1 MASPIVLI
9 HGAFQTAATWDLVA
23 PRLKAAGRQVIVA
36 PLTGLENDG
45 SDLTE
50 TVGLDTHIQDVVS
63 LVRREQLSGITLVG
77 HSYAGMIITG
87 VAEHVREQ
95 IADLVYVDALIPEHG
110 QSAMDI
116 LPESTRQAFLQ
127 LAEDGGGWRM
137 RPTEA
142 LLDLWGLEE
151 GAARTFVRSRL
162 AEFTI
167 RCFSQP
173 LQAPSRASRTLRCSY
188 IASVKPG
195 YPAKAVFEPFAARAR
210 QEGWSYYELPTGHDA
225 QAEMPETLSDLLLET
240 AVK

>member
-1 MASPIVLI
+1 
-9 HGAFQTAATWDLVA
+9 
-23 PRLKAAGRQVIVA
+23 VIVA

-63 LVRREQLSGITLVG
+63 LVRREQLSGITLRRPQLC
-77 HSYAGMIITG
+77 GMIITG

-137 RPTEA
+137 RPPRPFSTV
-142 LLDLWGLEE
+142 GS
-151 GAARTFVRSRL
+151 GG
-162 AEFTI
+162 
-167 RCFSQP
+167 RC
-173 LQAPSRASRTLRCSY
+173 
-188 IASVKPG
+188 G
-195 YPAKAVFEPFAARAR
+195 
-210 QEGWSYYELPTGHDA
+210 
-225 QAEMPETLSDLLLET
+225 SDLCP
-240 AVK
+240 